1 MRSFSSHQDLCTQAK
16 FGACPAIKGRDWK
29 GGGGHNAPSVFFRV
43 NGQNTCTSE
52 EIQHLL
58 NFCWSQRMNQIQ
70 SIIYIAAFTFCPGG
84 RGGGVQLP
92 LKGGH
97 HARLKKHVKR
107 VVFHGR
113 AMYART
119 VERVSKL
126 PKFGK
131 KGILFNSFDTRLG
144 YIFY

>member
-1 MRSFSSHQDLCTQAK
+1 METRYDENLGTGEMLFVKKYQ
-16 FGACPAIKGRDWK
+16 I
-29 GGGGHNAPSVFFRV
+29 
-43 NGQNTCTSE
+43 
-52 EIQHLL
+52 
-58 NFCWSQRMNQIQ
+58 FCY
-70 SIIYIAAFTFCPGG
+70 IISPGG
-84 RGGGVQLP
+84 QLP

-131 KGILFNSFDTRLG
+131 RVYFSTASIRV
-144 YIFY
+144 

>member
-1 MRSFSSHQDLCTQAK
+1 MRSRAELLKGQFSSGSESDIIFEPHVNGMCS
-16 FGACPAIKGRDWK
+16 R
-29 GGGGHNAPSVFFRV
+29 GGGG
-43 NGQNTCTSE
+43 
-52 EIQHLL
+52 
-58 NFCWSQRMNQIQ
+58 
-70 SIIYIAAFTFCPGG
+70 
-84 RGGGVQLP
+84 QLP
-92 LKGGH
+92 LKGRH

-107 VVFHGR
+107 VVFFQGR
-113 AMYART
+113 AMYERT

>member
-1 MRSFSSHQDLCTQAK
+1 MNAN
-16 FGACPAIKGRDWK
+16 P
-29 GGGGHNAPSVFFRV
+29 GGGG
-43 NGQNTCTSE
+43 G
-52 EIQHLL
+52 
-58 NFCWSQRMNQIQ
+58 
-70 SIIYIAAFTFCPGG
+70 
-84 RGGGVQLP
+84 QLP
-92 LKGGH
+92 LKG

-131 KGILFNSFDTRLG
+131 KGYTLQQLRYAFRVYILLIMKRDENTHFDTRLG
-144 YIFY
+144 YIFYSS